1 MEKHVFVAREREL
14 GQLDDFLDR
23 ALAGQGQVCFVT
35 GEAGSGKTFLVT
47 EFARRAQDQHEDLI
61 VAVGQAD
68 AETGVGDPYL
78 PFREVLGLLT
88 GDVEAKLSQ
97 GAITREN
104 AGRLRRTLVLSG
116 EALVECGADLIGVF
130 VPGAALAMRAGM
142 FVAGKAGWLEKL
154 KQLAGPS
161 PESAMP
167 GSGGVEQ
174 SHILEQYTNVMRALA
189 EKQPLLLVLDDLQW
203 ADSASIGLLF
213 RLGRR
218 IGESRILIVGTYR
231 PEEVA
236 LSRGGERHPLQK
248 VLAEFK
254 RYLGDVWID
263 LDLAQEAEGRRF
275 VDALLDI
282 EPNRLGEAFRAAMYS
297 HTGGHPLFTVELLQE
312 IQEWG
317 GLVRD
322 EQGRWVEG
330 ASLNWEVLPTR
341 VEGVIEE
348 RIGRLEEELQEVLT
362 VASVE
367 GEDFTAQVVARVRE
381 MSERDLVRRLTR
393 ELDRQHR
400 LVQEQGIARVREQRL
415 SLYRFRHNLFQ
426 KYLYNGLDEAQKAYL
441 HEDVGN
447 ALEALY
453 GDQAA
458 EIAIQLGRHFE
469 EAGLIKK
476 AVKYL
481 RLAGERAMR
490 VSANTEAI
498 GHLTKA
504 LALLRILPATAERD
518 QLELPLQ
525 MDLGV
530 PLVLTKGHAAPEVE
544 RTYARAQ
551 ELCEWVGDAPQRFQ
565 VLLGLRRF
573 HFMRGKLQTAY
584 TLGEQLL
591 ATAQSLQDPT
601 YLSRAHM
608 MHGETLYWL
617 GEFAQAREH
626 CQAGVALYD
635 PQQRR
640 SHVSLYG
647 NDTGVGCRLI
657 GTLALWHLGYPD
669 QARAMSQEALDQA
682 RALSHPFTLVF
693 ALYFHGV
700 LHRLRQEAGAVR
712 EQVQAVLRISAERG
726 FALYLVWGTILR
738 GWVLARRCPEP
749 VLSRGPEPAEGKG
762 EGPALGQAPVEEGI
776 GQMREG
782 IAALRAIG
790 AAVTL
795 PSSLASLAQ
804 AYGQVGEIGKALDLL
819 DEALGL
825 VDENRE
831 RCWEAELYRLKGE
844 LLLAKGEESQAEA
857 CFQHAL
863 DVARRQRAR
872 SWELRAA
879 TSLSRLWHRQGRRTE
894 AREFLQEI
902 YDWFSEGF
910 DTPDLKEASALLDA
924 LA

>member
-1 MEKHVFVAREREL
+1 M
-14 GQLDDFLDR
+14 GQLDGFLDR
-23 ALAGQGQVCFVT
+23 ALAGQGQVCFVI
-35 GEAGSGKTFLVT
+35 GEAGSGKTSLVT
-47 EFARRAQDQHEDLI
+47 EFARRAQDQHQDLI

-97 GAITREN
+97 GAITQEN
-104 AGRLRRTLVLSG
+104 ASRLRRILALSG

-142 FVAGKAGWLEKL
+142 FVAGKAGWLENL
-154 KQLAGPS
+154 KQLAGSS
-161 PESAMP
+161 PESAMV

-189 EKQPLLLVLDDLQW
+189 KKQPLVLVLDDLQW
-203 ADSASIGLLF
+203 IDSASTGLLF

-218 IGESRILIVGTYR
+218 IGDSRILIVGTYR

-236 LSRGGERHPLQK
+236 LGRAGQRHPLQK

-254 RYLGDVWID
+254 RYFGDISVD

-275 VDALLDI
+275 VDALLDS
-282 EPNRLGEAFRAAMYS
+282 EPNRLGAEFRAAMHR
-297 HTGGHPLFTVELLQE
+297 HTGGHPLFTVELLQHM
-312 IQEWG
+312 QERG
-317 GLVRD
+317 ALVRD
-322 EQGRWVEG
+322 ERGRRVE
-330 ASLNWEVLPTR
+330 ALFLNWEMLPTR

-348 RIGRLEEELQEVLT
+348 RTGRLEEELREVLT

-381 MSERDLVRRLTR
+381 MSERDLVRRLSQ

-400 LVQEQGIARVREQRL
+400 LVQAQGVARVREQRL

-426 KYLYNGLDEAQKAYL
+426 KYLYNGLDEAQRAYL
-441 HEDVGN
+441 HEDIGN

-453 GDQAA
+453 GDQTA

-469 EAGLIKK
+469 EAGLVEK

-498 GHLTKA
+498 GHLSKA
-504 LALLRILPATAERD
+504 LALLQILPATAERD

-551 ELCEWVGDAPQRFQ
+551 ELCERVGDVPQRFQ

-591 ATAQSLQDPT
+591 TTAQNLQDPT
-601 YLSRAHM
+601 YLSRAHV

-617 GEFAQAREH
+617 GEFARAREH
-626 CQAGVALYD
+626 CQAGMALYD
-635 PQQRR
+635 PQEHR

-647 NDTGVGCRLI
+647 HDTGVGCRFM
-657 GTLALWHLGYPD
+657 GSLALWHLGYPD
-669 QARAMSQEALDQA
+669 QALAMSQETLEQA
-682 RALSHPFTLVF
+682 RAFSHPFTLVF

-712 EQVQAVLRISAERG
+712 EQVQAVLRISAQRG
-726 FALYLVWGTILR
+726 FALYLVWGMILR
-738 GWVLARRCPEP
+738 GWALARQCPES
-749 VLSRGPEPAEGKG
+749 VLSQSPEPAEGNGK
-762 EGPALGQAPVEEGI
+762 GPALGQTPVEEGI

-795 PSSLASLAQ
+795 PSSLASLAG
-804 AYGQVGEIGKALDLL
+804 AYGQAGEIGRALDLL
-819 DEALGL
+819 DEALGI
-825 VDENRE
+825 VDENGE
-831 RCWEAELYRLKGE
+831 CCWEAELYRLKG
-844 LLLAKGEESQAEA
+844 
-857 CFQHAL
+857 
-863 DVARRQRAR
+863 
-872 SWELRAA
+872 
-879 TSLSRLWHRQGRRTE
+879 
-894 AREFLQEI
+894 
-902 YDWFSEGF
+902 
-910 DTPDLKEASALLDA
+910 
-924 LA
+924 